1 MEFSMILEAQMVDT
15 SPANEQQVF
24 RDCVEQV
31 VLGDQVGFDR
41 VWAVEHHC
49 LTQYAHM
56 SAPETF
62 LAYCAGRTSRIRVGH
77 GVVCLPFKMNHPVKV
92 AERVAMLDVLSNGR
106 MDFGVGKG
114 GTETEAGAFDV
125 AIDEIDAQLETS
137 FRMIPEIWTSD
148 VYSFENELIRVPER
162 RIHPKP
168 MQTPHPPL
176 YMACTREATL
186 NQAGE
191 WGVGALCLG
200 FGGPEDIARKNDVY
214 RAAIQRRTPE
224 SQVGVF
230 AKDSLSALCP
240 AIVMEDGQQARKIGH
255 RGQRFFTESITH
267 FYGGGPAPTAPPED
281 GDDAEFLRRE
291 GEAIVAYLHEEKIEA
306 GTETTGLYNP
316 NHAYG
321 TVKDAIGYV
330 ERLIDAGADEV
341 MFLIQMGTVPQKA
354 ALETIN
360 LIGKEVIPYFRKG

>member
-1 MEFSMILEAQMVDT
+1 MEFSMIMEAQMVDP
-15 SPANEQQVF
+15 SPASEQRVLHE
-24 RDCVEQV
+24 CVEQV
-31 VLGDQVGFDR
+31 IAADAIGFDR

-62 LAYCAGRTSRIRVGH
+62 LAYCAAKTSRIRVGH

-114 GTETEAGAFDV
+114 GTDTEAGAFD
-125 AIDEIDAQLETS
+125 IDPAEIDAQLETS
-137 FRMIPEIWTSD
+137 LRMIPEIWTSD

-168 MQTPHPPL
+168 LQSPHPPL
-176 YMACTREATL
+176 SMACTREVTL

-191 WGVGALCLG
+191 WGVGALCMG
-200 FGGPEDIARKNDVY
+200 FGGPEDVAQKNRIY
-214 RAAIQRRTPE
+214 RAAIERRTAE
-224 SQVGVF
+224 SQVGAF
-230 AKDSLSALCP
+230 ANDKLSALCP
-240 AIVMEDGQQARKIGH
+240 AIVLEDGAQARKIGY

-267 FYGGGPAPTAPPED
+267 FYNDGPPPTAPQDE
-281 GDDAEFLRRE
+281 DDAEFLRSQ
-291 GEAIVAYLHEEKIEA
+291 GEAVVAYLHEEKIEA
-306 GTETTGLYNP
+306 GTEQTGLYNP

-321 TVKDAIGYV
+321 TVEDAIGYV

-354 ALETIN
+354 ALETIQ
-360 LIGKEVIPYFRKG
+360 LIGQHVIPRFA